1 MRTQQRFGQQLSQLI
16 FVLLPGFVLT
26 CLGQSAPGFYPRG
39 TNVQSL
45 WVLPQANFGSAA
57 EQVMVATLQGI
68 VARQSSEQ
76 IYLDGGSGYSIWKND
91 LHTNYG
97 VALTTVNSPWA
108 ILRHFR
114 QQIDGYVLYDATRFP
129 DSLSAA
135 NSLAGKMHGIAVDAS
150 IESQVRAS
158 GVTNRLY
165 DARAMTALTVWSN
178 DFRGTPIPLVV
189 EQRATISANLRD
201 YASMAGAFVFFDG
214 NSPFRSQ
221 VMAGMA
227 GDGAC
232 IGWGDASQ
240 GENVFVSDGSKH
252 GVHTVAAD
260 WALNLSTL
268 SSVREENL
276 SQAPAPPSVGE
287 TNIHQVA
294 FLVTDGDNV
303 QWTLGGFPGYF
314 NQPSRG
320 TFDLGWALPPAL
332 ADLAPSVVRWF
343 YDQSSTGAHRDHFVA
358 GVSGNGYFY
367 PSQYPPEALAI
378 QVNRL
383 GTLLDRTDLDIVQ
396 ILDFHSFNRIDLW
409 NTYFSQPNLRGLFYL
424 EYAPYNGA
432 QGAIQF
438 STNGQPIIAAR
449 DLFWPGLEEAPALIQ
464 HLNSYPRDPSSPD
477 GYSLVP
483 VLVWGETVAS
493 IASVV
498 SNLAPQVR
506 VVTPDVLVREVRNRV
521 GRNLTYSFS
530 LGLQGWQG
538 SVSGKPYDKA
548 QWSAAGGF
556 PGGVLLLDGSDLGQS
571 DATPNAWFSRQISLP
586 QNVTDLSF
594 DTKANND
601 GQLRVRLTDARGNQV
616 TLLNW
621 EKLPQPNVWV
631 HRTTSL
637 RAYAGQTVTLLLEQ
651 NDGGKGSGEYRY
663 VDNVQVES
671 SGDPVFRPLSPR
683 ILSIGY
689 QQGVQISWRDN
700 DVLETGFR
708 VERRQLGGAWNEIAV
723 VSPNITQ
730 YQDISVL
737 PGVGYEYRVRSWNPA
752 GTSDY
757 SQPRSVQV
765 PPRPKLTVSLSGGR
779 VALGW
784 PTSPL
789 ASILVSSST
798 LSDGATWSPVPG
810 GSLFTNGL
818 WTVQVPLEK
827 GASFFQLR

>member
-1 MRTQQRFGQQLSQLI
+1 MRNQRLFGQQLSQWFFVFLPI
-16 FVLLPGFVLT
+16 FLVT
-26 CLGQSAPGFYPRG
+26 AWGQSGPGFYPKG

-76 IYLDGGSGYSIWKND
+76 IYLDGGTGYSIWKSD
-91 LHTNYG
+91 LHTRYG
-97 VALTTVNSPWA
+97 IPLTTVNSPWA

-114 QQIDGYVLYDATRFP
+114 QQIDGYVLYDTTRLP

-135 NSLAGKMHGIAVDAS
+135 NSLAGTMHGIAVDAS
-150 IESQVRAS
+150 IESQVRAN
-158 GVTNRLY
+158 GVTNRLF
-165 DARAMTALTVWSN
+165 DARSLTAPMVWSN
-178 DFRGTPIPLVV
+178 HFRGTALPMVI
-189 EQRATISANLRD
+189 EQRASIAANLRD
-201 YASMAGAFVFFDG
+201 YASMAGAFTFFDG

-221 VMAGMA
+221 VMAGLA
-227 GDGAC
+227 KDGAC
-232 IGWGDASQ
+232 VGWGDASQ
-240 GENVFVSDGSKH
+240 GENVFVSDGSKK

-276 SQAPAPPSVGE
+276 SQIPAPPSAGE

-314 NQPSRG
+314 NNPLRG
-320 TFDLGWALPPAL
+320 SFDLGWALPPAL

-343 YDQSSTGAHRDHFVA
+343 YNQASTGPHRDHFVA
-358 GVSGNGYFY
+358 GVSGTGYFY
-367 PSQYPPEALAI
+367 PSQYPPAALAI

-383 GTLLDRTDLDIVQ
+383 GTLLDRMDLDIVQ

-432 QGAIQF
+432 HGAIQF

-464 HLNSYPRDPSSPD
+464 NLNSYPRDPSSPD

-483 VLVWGETVAS
+483 VLVWGETIAS
-493 IASVV
+493 IAGVI

-521 GRNLTYSFS
+521 GRNLSYSFS

-538 SVSGKPYDKA
+538 AVSGKPFDKA
-548 QWSAAGGF
+548 QWSATGGL
-556 PGGVLLLDGSDLGQS
+556 PGGTLLLDGSDLGQPDS
-571 DATPNAWFSRQISLP
+571 TPNAWLSRQISLP

-601 GQLRVRLTDARGNQV
+601 GQLRVRLIDGLGNQI

-621 EKLPQPNVWV
+621 EKLPQPNLWV

-637 RAYAGQTVTLLLEQ
+637 RPYAGQTVTLFLEQ

-663 VDNVQVES
+663 IDNVQVES
-671 SGDPVFRPLSPR
+671 LGAPLFRPLSPR
-683 ILSIGY
+683 ILSIGC
-689 QQGVQISWRDN
+689 QQGVQITWRGC
-700 DVLETGFR
+700 DVAETGFR
-708 VERRQLGGAWNEIAV
+708 LQRRQLGGAWNEIAA
-723 VSPNITQ
+723 VSTNITQ
-730 YQDISVL
+730 YQDISIL
-737 PGVGYEYRVRSWNPA
+737 PDVTYEYRVRSWNPA

-757 SQPRSVQV
+757 SQPRSVEV
-765 PPRPKLTVSLSGGR
+765 PSRPKLTVSLTLVPQLEEFLGLNGR
-779 VALGW
+779 
-784 PTSPL
+784 
-789 ASILVSSST
+789 
-798 LSDGATWSPVPG
+798 
-810 GSLFTNGL
+810 
-818 WTVQVPLEK
+818 
-827 GASFFQLR
+827 